1 MVCQYGMGTPPH
13 TNGAPLGAIYSN
25 TQEVLVCS
33 EVDHRIDRISPKV
46 HNWTP
51 SRMGVVQW
59 GCPHFAGTP
68 PSPAGAP
75 SDARAHRALE
85 QVFQELKEE
94 KR

>member
-1 MVCQYGMGTPPH
+1 M
-13 TNGAPLGAIYSN
+13 
-25 TQEVLVCS
+25 CS
-33 EVDHRIDRISPKV
+33 EVDHRIDRISPEV
-46 HNWTP
+46 YNWTP
-51 SRMGVVQW
+51 CRVGVVQW
-59 GCPHFAGTP
+59 GCSHFAGTP